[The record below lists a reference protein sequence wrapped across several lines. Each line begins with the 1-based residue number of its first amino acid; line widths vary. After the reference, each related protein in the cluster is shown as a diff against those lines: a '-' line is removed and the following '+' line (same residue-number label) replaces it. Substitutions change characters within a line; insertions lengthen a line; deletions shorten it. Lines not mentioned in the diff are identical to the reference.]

1 MFVALRYL
9 AIFTKIFFAMT
20 DIENKMLQRFLEYV
34 TFDTESCDDATTV
47 PTTEGQMVFARF
59 LKNELEN
66 MGLADVVLDEKGYL
80 YATLPSN
87 SSRALPTVGFI
98 AHLDTSP
105 DLSGKNVRPRVVE
118 YSGGDI
124 VLDEQAGIVLTTKD
138 FPEIEDYRGHS
149 LVVTDGHTLL
159 GADDKA
165 GVAEIISAVEYLQ
178 AHPEIEHGTVRIA
191 FNPDEEIGRG
201 AHNFNVELF
210 GCDWAYTVDGSA
222 EGEIEFEN
230 FNAGSATFTIQGR
243 NVHPGYAKGKML
255 NALRVATAIVAAVPA
270 VESPECTDGYEG
282 FYHLMGINGGV
293 DSAEVSYIIRDHSRE
308 TFERRMA
315 FMSSVAED
323 VNRRFGA
330 GTVAVELKEQYRNM
344 REQVEPKMYIIELA
358 KAAMQNAG
366 VAPVVKPIRGG
377 TDGAQLS
384 FMGLPCPNLFAGGIN
399 FHSRYEF
406 VSVQVMKKAVMTIV
420 NIAAM
425 VKDLK

>member
-1 MFVALRYL
+1 MSE
-9 AIFTKIFFAMT
+9 IK
-20 DIENKMLQRFLEYV
+20 DKMLQRFLKYV

-47 PTTEGQMVFARF
+47 PTTPGQMTFAQY
-59 LKNELEN
+59 LKEELQS
-66 MGLADVVLDEKGYL
+66 MGLAEIVLDDKGYL

-87 SSRALPTVGFI
+87 STKELPVIGFI
-98 AHLDTSP
+98 SHLDTSP
-105 DLSGKNVRPRVVE
+105 DMSGRDVKPRVVE
-118 YSGGDI
+118 AYGGGNV
-124 VLDEQAGIVLTTKD
+124 VLDEKENIVLSASD
-138 FPEIEDYRGHS
+138 FPEILNYKGDD

-165 GVAEIISAVEYLQ
+165 GIAEIVSAVEYLQ
-178 AHPEIEHGTVRIA
+178 AHPEIEHGKIRIA

-201 AHNFNVELF
+201 AHNFNVPLF

-230 FNAGSATFTIQGR
+230 FNAGSASFAIQGC

-255 NALRVATAIVAAVPA
+255 NALRVATEIVSSIPA
-270 VESPECTDGYEG
+270 TESPECTDGYQG
-282 FYHLMGINGGV
+282 FYHLMSINGGV
-293 DSAEVSYIIRDHSRE
+293 DSAEVSYIIRDHCRE

-315 FMSSVAED
+315 FISKVAD
-323 VNRRFGA
+323 GIKAKYGA
-330 GTVAVELKEQYRNM
+330 GVVTLTLKEQYRNM
-344 REQVEPKMYIIELA
+344 REQVEPKMYIIDLA
-358 KAAMQNAG
+358 KMAMAQAG
-366 VAPVVKPIRGG
+366 VKPVVKPIRGG

-406 VSVQVMKKAVMTIV
+406 VSVQVMEKAVMTIV

>member
-1 MFVALRYL
+1 MS
-9 AIFTKIFFAMT
+9 
-20 DIENKMLQRFLEYV
+20 DIKDKMLQRFLKYV
-34 TFDTESCDDATTV
+34 TFDTESCDDATIV
-47 PTTEGQMVFARF
+47 PTTPGQMTFAQY
-59 LKNELEN
+59 LKEELQS
-66 MGLADVVLDEKGYL
+66 MGLAEIVLDDKGYL

-87 SSRALPTVGFI
+87 STKELPVIGFI
-98 AHLDTSP
+98 SHLDTSP
-105 DLSGKNVRPRVVE
+105 DMSGRDVKPRVVE
-118 YSGGDI
+118 AYGGGNV
-124 VLDEQAGIVLTTKD
+124 VLDEKEDIILSVND
-138 FPEIEDYRGHS
+138 FPEILNYKGDD

-165 GVAEIISAVEYLQ
+165 GIAEIVSAVEYLQ
-178 AHPEIEHGTVRIA
+178 AHPEIEHGKIRIA

-201 AHNFNVELF
+201 AHNFNVPLF

-230 FNAGSATFTIQGR
+230 FNAGSASFAIQGC

-255 NALRVATAIVAAVPA
+255 NALRVATEIVSSIPA
-270 VESPECTDGYEG
+270 TESPECTDGYQG
-282 FYHLMGINGGV
+282 FYHLMSINGGV
-293 DSAEVSYIIRDHSRE
+293 DSAEVSYIIRDHCRE

-315 FMSSVAED
+315 FISKVAD
-323 VNRRFGA
+323 GIKAKYGA
-330 GTVAVELKEQYRNM
+330 GVVTLTLKEQYRNM
-344 REQVEPKMYIIELA
+344 REQVEPKMYIIDLA
-358 KAAMQNAG
+358 KMAMVQAS
-366 VAPVVKPIRGG
+366 VKPVVKPIRGG

-406 VSVQVMKKAVMTIV
+406 VSVQVMEKAVMTIV

>member
-1 MFVALRYL
+1 MSE
-9 AIFTKIFFAMT
+9 IK
-20 DIENKMLQRFLEYV
+20 DKMLQRFLKYV

-47 PTTEGQMVFARF
+47 PTTPGQMTFAQY
-59 LKNELEN
+59 LKEELQS
-66 MGLADVVLDEKGYL
+66 MGLAEIVLDDKGYL

-87 SSRALPTVGFI
+87 STKELPVIGFI
-98 AHLDTSP
+98 SHLDTSP
-105 DLSGKNVRPRVVE
+105 DMSGRGVKPRVVE
-118 YSGGDI
+118 AYGGGNV
-124 VLDEQAGIVLTTKD
+124 VLDEKEDIILSVND
-138 FPEIEDYRGHS
+138 FPEILNYKGDD

-165 GVAEIISAVEYLQ
+165 GIAEIVSAVEYLL
-178 AHPEIEHGTVRIA
+178 AHPEIEHGKIRIA

-201 AHNFNVELF
+201 AHNFNVPLF

-230 FNAGSATFTIQGR
+230 FNAGSASFAIQGC

-255 NALRVATAIVAAVPA
+255 NALRVATEIVSSIPA
-270 VESPECTDGYEG
+270 TESPECTDGYQG
-282 FYHLMGINGGV
+282 FYHLMSINGGV
-293 DSAEVSYIIRDHSRE
+293 DSAEVSYIIRDHCRE

-315 FMSSVAED
+315 FISKVAD
-323 VNRRFGA
+323 GIKAKYGA
-330 GTVAVELKEQYRNM
+330 GVVTLTLKEQYRNM
-344 REQVEPKMYIIELA
+344 REQVEPKMYIIDLA
-358 KAAMQNAG
+358 KMAMVQAG
-366 VAPVVKPIRGG
+366 VKPVVKPIRGG

-406 VSVQVMKKAVMTIV
+406 VSVQVMEKAVMTIV

>member
-1 MFVALRYL
+1 MSEIKDA
-9 AIFTKIFFAMT
+9 
-20 DIENKMLQRFLEYV
+20 MLQRFLKYV
-34 TFDTESCDDATTV
+34 TFDTESSDDASCV
-47 PTTEGQMVFARF
+47 PTTEGQMLFARY
-59 LKNELEN
+59 LRDELLS
-66 MGLADVVLDEKGYL
+66 MGLSDVVLDEKGYL
-80 YATLPSN
+80 YATLPAN
-87 SSRALPTVGFI
+87 CAKQLPVIGFI

-105 DLSGKNVRPRVVE
+105 DMSGKNVTPRVVE
-118 YSGGDI
+118 AYGGGDI
-124 VLDEQAGIVLTTKD
+124 PLCEKEGIVLSTED
-138 FPEIEDYRGHS
+138 FPEVLNYIGHD

-165 GVAEIISAVEYLQ
+165 GVAEIISAVAYLQ
-178 AHPEIEHGTVRIA
+178 AHPEIEHGTIRIA

-230 FNAGSATFTIQGR
+230 FNAGSANFIIQGR

-255 NALRVATAIVAAVPA
+255 NALRVAADIVASVPA
-270 VESPECTDGYEG
+270 HESPECTQGYEG

-293 DSAEVSYIIRDHSRE
+293 DSAEVSYIIRDHNRE
-308 TFERRMA
+308 IFERRMSM
-315 FMSSVAED
+315 MSSVAKGMNNKYGQGC
-323 VNRRFGA
+323 V
-330 GTVAVELKEQYRNM
+330 TVELKEQYRNM
-344 REQVEPKMYIIELA
+344 REQVEPKMYIIDLA
-358 KAAMQNAG
+358 QMAMREAG
-366 VAPVVKPIRGG
+366 VASQVKPIRGG

-406 VSVQVMKKAVMTIV
+406 VSVQVMEKAVKTIV

-425 VKDLK
+425 VKNLK

>member
-1 MFVALRYL
+1 MS
-9 AIFTKIFFAMT
+9 
-20 DIENKMLQRFLEYV
+20 DIKDKMLQRFLKYV

-47 PTTEGQMVFARF
+47 PTTPGQMTFAQY
-59 LKNELEN
+59 LKEELQS
-66 MGLADVVLDEKGYL
+66 MGLAEIVLDDKGYL

-87 SSRALPTVGFI
+87 STKELPVIGFI
-98 AHLDTSP
+98 SHLDTSP
-105 DLSGKNVRPRVVE
+105 DMSGRDVKPRVVE
-118 YSGGDI
+118 AYGGGNV
-124 VLDEQAGIVLTTKD
+124 VLDEKENIVLSASD
-138 FPEIEDYRGHS
+138 FPEILNYKGDD

-165 GVAEIISAVEYLQ
+165 GIAEIVSAVEYLQ
-178 AHPEIEHGTVRIA
+178 AHPEIEHGKIRIA

-201 AHNFNVELF
+201 AHNFNVPLF

-230 FNAGSATFTIQGR
+230 FNAGSASFAIQGC

-255 NALRVATAIVAAVPA
+255 NALRVATEIVSSIPA
-270 VESPECTDGYEG
+270 TESPECTDGYQG
-282 FYHLMGINGGV
+282 FYHLMSINGGV
-293 DSAEVSYIIRDHSRE
+293 DSAEVSYIIRDHCRE

-315 FMSSVAED
+315 FISKVAD
-323 VNRRFGA
+323 GIKAKYGA
-330 GTVAVELKEQYRNM
+330 GVVTLTLKEQYRNM
-344 REQVEPKMYIIELA
+344 REQVEPKMYIIDLA
-358 KAAMQNAG
+358 KMAMVQAG
-366 VAPVVKPIRGG
+366 VKPVVKPIRGG

-406 VSVQVMKKAVMTIV
+406 VSVQVMEMAVMTIV

>member
-1 MFVALRYL
+1 
-9 AIFTKIFFAMT
+9 
-20 DIENKMLQRFLEYV
+20 MLQRFLKYV

-47 PTTEGQMVFARF
+47 PTTPGQMTFAQY
-59 LKNELEN
+59 LKEELQS
-66 MGLADVVLDEKGYL
+66 MGLAEIVLDDKGYL

-87 SSRALPTVGFI
+87 STKELPVIGFI
-98 AHLDTSP
+98 SHLDTSP
-105 DLSGKNVRPRVVE
+105 DMSGRDVKPRVVE
-118 YSGGDI
+118 AYGGGNV
-124 VLDEQAGIVLTTKD
+124 VLDEKENIVLSASD
-138 FPEIEDYRGHS
+138 FPEILNYKGDD

-165 GVAEIISAVEYLQ
+165 GIAEIVSAVEYLQ
-178 AHPEIEHGTVRIA
+178 AHPEIEHGKIRIA

-201 AHNFNVELF
+201 AHNFNVPLF

-230 FNAGSATFTIQGR
+230 FNAGSASFAIQGC
-243 NVHPGYAKGKML
+243 NVHPGYAKCKML
-255 NALRVATAIVAAVPA
+255 NALRVATEIVSSIPA
-270 VESPECTDGYEG
+270 TESPECTDGYQG
-282 FYHLMGINGGV
+282 FYHLMSINGGV
-293 DSAEVSYIIRDHSRE
+293 DSAEVSYIIRDHCRE

-315 FMSSVAED
+315 FISKVAD
-323 VNRRFGA
+323 GIKAKYGA
-330 GTVAVELKEQYRNM
+330 GVVTLTLKEQYRNM
-344 REQVEPKMYIIELA
+344 REQVEPKMYIIDLA
-358 KAAMQNAG
+358 KMAMVQAG
-366 VAPVVKPIRGG
+366 VKPVVKPIRGG

-406 VSVQVMKKAVMTIV
+406 VSVQVMEKAVMTIV